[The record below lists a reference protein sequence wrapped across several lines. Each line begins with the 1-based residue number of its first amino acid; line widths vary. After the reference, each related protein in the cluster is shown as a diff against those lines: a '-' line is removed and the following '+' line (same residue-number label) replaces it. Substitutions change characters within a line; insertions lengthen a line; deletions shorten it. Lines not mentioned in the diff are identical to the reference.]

1 MTDTQFKID
10 TLDKDPFALDNLA
23 RPLPF
28 RGLKTHKRIH
38 THTCKALAWMSVRQ
52 HVLNLP

>member
-10 TLDKDPFALDNLA
+10 ALDKDPFALDNLA

-28 RGLKTHKRIH
+28 RGLYTH
-38 THTCKALAWMSVRQ
+38 THTQTYM
-52 HVLNLP
+52 